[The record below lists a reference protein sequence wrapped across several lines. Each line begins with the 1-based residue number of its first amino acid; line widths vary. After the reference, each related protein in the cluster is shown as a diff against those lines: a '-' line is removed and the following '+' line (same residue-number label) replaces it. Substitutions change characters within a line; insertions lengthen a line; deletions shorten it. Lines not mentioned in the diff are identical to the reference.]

1 MCHSMSFGMTSHLSV
16 ISWIL
21 FSPKIRCPA
30 LDASIKSATGLVFE
44 TATNVTGFGSWDFML
59 LRFSAMYMN
68 LVNLIGYGFFH
79 FLLSEYKILYYH
91 RLFLNLLQNLD
102 LYFCYQ
108 KGQTFFPYHFEIN
121 FQKMYHNNQLP
132 NNYIQQNC
140 F

>member
-30 LDASIKSATGLVFE
+30 LYASIKSATSL
-44 TATNVTGFGSWDFML
+44 DFML
-59 LRFSAMYMN
+59 LRFSAMYIN